1 MTKYTLGIV
10 GCGFVAQQC
19 HLPCYSSNASF
30 NIKYIADPVIDLRN
44 EIARKYGIHEQ
55 FDSHL
60 DLLLKDDLDA
70 VVVTLPRKL
79 TFGVIHDLCNSGIN
93 VITEKP
99 LCLNYKNAKKL
110 LEVQRIKQ
118 NILMTGYM
126 KQHDKGVKQFIQ
138 EINAISREEIIS
150 IRAYCH
156 MGNSYASPFGD
167 KKGEFI
173 PALDNN
179 SVEAM
184 PDWLPEDLHWSY
196 EQFINVF
203 SHITQLLEHI
213 FGKQLQLSSQLVNK
227 RGEGLILAEIGSTP
241 VCLDLMRGEQYEWYE
256 GIEVHTATKR
266 IQLRLPAAFLRNQ
279 PATVEVNQG
288 VSDCRKYTI
297 SPEWSWSFREQTF
310 ALEQALT
317 KKYDHVRD
325 LQLATSQIKFA
336 ENVFRNIVSR
346 NG

>member
-1 MTKYTLGIV
+1 MAKYTLGIV

-44 EIARKYGIHEQ
+44 EIARKYGIQEQ

-60 DLLLKDDLDA
+60 DLLLKDDIDA
-70 VVVTLPRKL
+70 LVVTLPRKL
-79 TFGVIHDLCNSGIN
+79 TFGVIHDLCNSGLN

-126 KQHDKGVKQFIQ
+126 KQHDKGVKQFTQ

-173 PALDNN
+173 DSFSPITRPN
-179 SVEAM
+179 S
-184 PDWLPEDLHWSY
+184 DSILNI
-196 EQFINVF
+196 IN
-203 SHITQLLEHI
+203 SELN
-213 FGKQLQLSSQLVNK
+213 S
-227 RGEGLILAEIGSTP
+227 
-241 VCLDLMRGEQYEWYE
+241 
-256 GIEVHTATKR
+256 
-266 IQLRLPAAFLRNQ
+266 
-279 PATVEVNQG
+279 
-288 VSDCRKYTI
+288 
-297 SPEWSWSFREQTF
+297 
-310 ALEQALT
+310 
-317 KKYDHVRD
+317 
-325 LQLATSQIKFA
+325 
-336 ENVFRNIVSR
+336 
-346 NG
+346 